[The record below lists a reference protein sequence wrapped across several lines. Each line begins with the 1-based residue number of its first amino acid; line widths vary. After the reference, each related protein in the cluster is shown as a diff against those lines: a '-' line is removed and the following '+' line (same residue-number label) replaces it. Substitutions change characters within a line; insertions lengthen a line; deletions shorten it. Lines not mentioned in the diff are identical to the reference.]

1 MRFTRM
7 IVTLLIFGETPTR
20 FETARS
26 HDLLGMT
33 QFGRSRSGRCWR
45 LTTEATRRRPGF
57 GLSAVGTRDR
67 LVCSVVSAPIVDP
80 SRPIE
85 LFLLGT

>member
-33 QFGRSRSGRCWR
+33 QFGRS
-45 LTTEATRRRPGF
+45 
-57 GLSAVGTRDR
+57 
-67 LVCSVVSAPIVDP
+67 
-80 SRPIE
+80 
-85 LFLLGT
+85 